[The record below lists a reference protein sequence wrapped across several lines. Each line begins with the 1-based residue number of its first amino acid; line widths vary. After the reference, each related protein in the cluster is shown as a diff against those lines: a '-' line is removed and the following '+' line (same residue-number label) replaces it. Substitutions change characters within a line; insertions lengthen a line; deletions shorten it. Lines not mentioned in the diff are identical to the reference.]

1 MIFLKFLFLGN
12 FLFISFQAFI
22 LIKYYLVSSKLF
34 ILSGLL
40 FFKFLLRLLIFN
52 ILLYFI
58 YNLGIDHMIRP
69 TNNVKEIVVV
79 SKDFDLNGI
88 SENQINAVINFM
100 QKRDPDV
107 LYSLSVFNPLSDS
120 LGVLIPQANNKVFL
134 NFINHVD
141 FRKVRPIYHFKFVP
155 TNLSSIKLKG
165 ETVFLKSQN
174 ELLDLIINKN
184 NFLSIGENWFSIN
197 QLSIYLLFLLFI
209 LIVVDTS
216 FKFQVLK

>member
-1 MIFLKFLFLGN
+1 MNFLKFLFLGN

-22 LIKYYLVSSKLF
+22 LIKYYLISSKLF

-58 YNLGIDHMIRP
+58 LNLGINPI
-69 TNNVKEIVVV
+69 NNPSKNTGEIVVV
-79 SKDFDLNGI
+79 SKDFKVNGI
-88 SENQINAVINFM
+88 NENQIIKIINIL
-100 QKRDPDV
+100 QKREPDV
-107 LYSLSVFNPLSDS
+107 HYSLSIFNPLTDS
-120 LGVLIPQANNKVFL
+120 LGVLIPKTNNKVFL

-141 FRKVRPIYHFKFVP
+141 FRKVRPIYHNKYIP
-155 TNLSSIKLKG
+155 SNLSTIKLNG
-165 ETVFLKSQN
+165 ETVFIKSRN
-174 ELLDLIINKN
+174 ELADLVNNKDY
-184 NFLSIGENWFSIN
+184 FLSMGENWFSIN
-197 QLSIYLLFLLFI
+197 QLSIYLLFLLLI

>member
-52 ILLYFI
+52 ILLYFL
-58 YNLGIDHMIRP
+58 YNFGIDHMIRP

-79 SKDFDLNGI
+79 SKDFELNGI
-88 SENQINAVINFM
+88 NENQINAVNNFM
-100 QKRDPDV
+100 QKRESDV
-107 LYSLSVFNPLSDS
+107 HYSLSIFNPQSDS
-120 LGVLIPQANNKVFL
+120 LGVLIPQTNSKVFL

-141 FRKVRPIYHFKFVP
+141 FRKLRPIHHNKYVP
-155 TNLSSIKLKG
+155 HNLSMIKLKG
-165 ETVFLKSQN
+165 ETVFVKSGN
-174 ELLDLIINKN
+174 ELADLIN
-184 NFLSIGENWFSIN
+184 NQDSFLSIGENWFSIN

-209 LIVVDTS
+209 LIAVDTS
-216 FKFQVLK
+216 IKFQVLK

>member
-22 LIKYYLVSSKLF
+22 LIKYYLISSKLF

-69 TNNVKEIVVV
+69 TNNLKEIVVV

-88 SENQINAVINFM
+88 NENQINAVINFM

-107 LYSLSVFNPLSDS
+107 FYSLSVFNPLSDS
-120 LGVLIPQANNKVFL
+120 LGILIPQANNKVFL

-141 FRKVRPIYHFKFVP
+141 FRKVRPIYHNKYVP
-155 TNLSSIKLKG
+155 YNLSTIKLKG
-165 ETVFLKSQN
+165 ETVFVKSGN
-174 ELLDLIINKN
+174 ELADLINN
-184 NFLSIGENWFSIN
+184 QDNFLSMGENWFSIN

>member
-1 MIFLKFLFLGN
+1 MNFLKFLFLGN

-22 LIKYYLVSSKLF
+22 LIKYYLISSKLF

-58 YNLGIDHMIRP
+58 FNLGINPINSP
-69 TNNVKEIVVV
+69 SINTEEIVVV
-79 SKDFDLNGI
+79 SKDFELNGI
-88 SENQINAVINFM
+88 NENQINKIINIL
-100 QKRDPDV
+100 QKPD
-107 LYSLSVFNPLSDS
+107 LHYSLSVFNPLSDS
-120 LGVLIPQANNKVFL
+120 LGVLIPKTSYKVFL

-141 FRKVRPIYHFKFVP
+141 FRKVRPIYQIKYVP
-155 TNLSSIKLKG
+155 ANLSDIKLNG
-165 ETVFLKSQN
+165 ETVFIKSRN
-174 ELLDLIINKN
+174 ELADLINNKD
-184 NFLSIGENWFSIN
+184 NFLSMGENWFSIN

>member
-1 MIFLKFLFLGN
+1 MNFLKFLFLGN

-22 LIKYYLVSSKLF
+22 LIKYYLISSKLF

-58 YNLGIDHMIRP
+58 FNLGINPINSP
-69 TNNVKEIVVV
+69 SINTEEIVVV
-79 SKDFDLNGI
+79 SKDFELNGI
-88 SENQINAVINFM
+88 NENQINKIINIL
-100 QKRDPDV
+100 QKREPD
-107 LYSLSVFNPLSDS
+107 LHYSLSVFNPLSDS
-120 LGVLIPQANNKVFL
+120 LGVFIPKTSYKVFL

-141 FRKVRPIYHFKFVP
+141 FRKVRSIYQIKYVP
-155 TNLSSIKLKG
+155 ANLSDIKLNG
-165 ETVFLKSQN
+165 ETVFIKSRN
-174 ELLDLIINKN
+174 ELADLINIKD

-197 QLSIYLLFLLFI
+197 QLSIYLLFLLLI
-209 LIVVDTS
+209 LIVVDTF

>member
-22 LIKYYLVSSKLF
+22 LIRYYLVSSKLF
-34 ILSGLL
+34 VLSGLL

-52 ILLYFI
+52 ILLYFVN
-58 YNLGIDHMIRP
+58 NLSIDYMIRP

-79 SKDFDLNGI
+79 SKDFELNGI
-88 SENQINAVINFM
+88 NENQIDAVINFM

-120 LGVLIPQANNKVFL
+120 LGVLIPQANNKVFH

-141 FRKVRPIYHFKFVP
+141 FRKVRPLYHLKFLP
-155 TNLSSIKLKG
+155 TNLSLIKLKG
-165 ETVFLKSQN
+165 ETVFVKSQN
-174 ELLDLIINKN
+174 ELMDLIINKN
-184 NFLSIGENWFSIN
+184 TFLSMGENWFSIN
-197 QLSIYLLFLLFI
+197 QLSIYLLFLLMI

>member
-1 MIFLKFLFLGN
+1 MILFKFLFLGN

-88 SENQINAVINFM
+88 NENQINAVINFM

-120 LGVLIPQANNKVFL
+120 L
-134 NFINHVD
+134 
-141 FRKVRPIYHFKFVP
+141 
-155 TNLSSIKLKG
+155 
-165 ETVFLKSQN
+165 
-174 ELLDLIINKN
+174 
-184 NFLSIGENWFSIN
+184 
-197 QLSIYLLFLLFI
+197 
-209 LIVVDTS
+209 
-216 FKFQVLK
+216 

>member
-22 LIKYYLVSSKLF
+22 LIKYYLISSKLF

-69 TNNVKEIVVV
+69 TNNLKEIVVV
-79 SKDFDLNGI
+79 SKDFELNGI
-88 SENQINAVINFM
+88 NENQINAVINFM
-100 QKRDPDV
+100 QKRKPDV
-107 LYSLSVFNPLSDS
+107 HYSLSVFNPLSDS
-120 LGVLIPQANNKVFL
+120 LGVLIPQANSKVFL

-141 FRKVRPIYHFKFVP
+141 FRKVRPIYHNKYVP
-155 TNLSSIKLKG
+155 YNLSTIKLKG
-165 ETVFLKSQN
+165 ETVFVKSGN
-174 ELLDLIINKN
+174 ELADLIN
-184 NFLSIGENWFSIN
+184 NQDSFLSIGENWFSIN

>member
-22 LIKYYLVSSKLF
+22 LIRYYLVSSKLF
-34 ILSGLL
+34 VLSGLL

-52 ILLYFI
+52 ILLYFVN
-58 YNLGIDHMIRP
+58 NLSIDYMIRP

-79 SKDFDLNGI
+79 SKDFELNGI
-88 SENQINAVINFM
+88 NENQISAVINFM

-165 ETVFLKSQN
+165 ETVFVKSQN
-174 ELLDLIINKN
+174 ELMDLIINKN
-184 NFLSIGENWFSIN
+184 TFLSMGENWFSIN
-197 QLSIYLLFLLFI
+197 QLSIYLLFLLMI

>member
-1 MIFLKFLFLGN
+1 MNFLKFLFLGN

-22 LIKYYLVSSKLF
+22 LIKYYLISSKLF

-58 YNLGIDHMIRP
+58 LNLGINPI
-69 TNNVKEIVVV
+69 NNPSKNTEEIVVV
-79 SKDFDLNGI
+79 SKDFEVNGI
-88 SENQINAVINFM
+88 NENQIIKIINIL
-100 QKRDPDV
+100 QKREPDV
-107 LYSLSVFNPLSDS
+107 HYSLSIFNPLTDS
-120 LGVLIPQANNKVFL
+120 LGVLIPKTNNKVFL

-141 FRKVRPIYHFKFVP
+141 FRKVRPIYHNKYIP
-155 TNLSSIKLKG
+155 SNLSTIKLNG
-165 ETVFLKSQN
+165 ETVFIKSRN
-174 ELLDLIINKN
+174 ELADLVNNKDY
-184 NFLSIGENWFSIN
+184 FLSMGENWFSIN
-197 QLSIYLLFLLFI
+197 QLSIYLLFLLLI

>member
-58 YNLGIDHMIRP
+58 YNLGINPMISP
-69 TNNVKEIVVV
+69 TKNVKEIVVV

-88 SENQINAVINFM
+88 NENQINAVINIL
-100 QKRDPDV
+100 QKRDSDV
-107 LYSLSVFNPLSDS
+107 YYSLSVFNPFSDS
-120 LGVLIPQANNKVFL
+120 LGVLIPPANNKVFH

-141 FRKVRPIYHFKFVP
+141 FRNVRPIYHIKYVP
-155 TNLSSIKLKG
+155 ANLSSIKLKG
-165 ETVFLKSQN
+165 ETVFVKSQN
-174 ELLDLIINKN
+174 QLFDLLNNED
-184 NFLSIGENWFSIN
+184 NFLSMGENWFSIN
-197 QLSIYLLFLLFI
+197 QLSIYLLFLLLI
-209 LIVVDTS
+209 LLVVDTS

>member
-12 FLFISFQAFI
+12 FLFIGFYAFI
-22 LIKYYLVSSKLF
+22 LIRYYLVAGKLF

-52 ILLYFI
+52 IFLYFI
-58 YNLGIDHMIRP
+58 YNIGIGPINGSNKQAKD
-69 TNNVKEIVVV
+69 IVVV
-79 SKDFDLNGI
+79 KKDYNLNAI
-88 SENQINAVINFM
+88 NEAQINSIINIV
-100 QKRDPDV
+100 QNGERDF

-141 FRKVRPIYHFKFVP
+141 FRKVRPIYHVKFVP

-165 ETVFLKSQN
+165 ETVFVKSQN

-184 NFLSIGENWFSIN
+184 TFLSIGENWFSIN

>member
-22 LIKYYLVSSKLF
+22 LIRYYLVSSKLF

-52 ILLYFI
+52 ILFYFI
-58 YNLGIDHMIRP
+58 YNLGIDPIIRP

-79 SKDFDLNGI
+79 TKDFELNGI
-88 SENQINAVINFM
+88 NEYQINAVISFM
-100 QKRDPDV
+100 QKRDPGV
-107 LYSLSVFNPLSDS
+107 FFSLSVFNPLSDS

-141 FRKVRPIYHFKFVP
+141 FRKVRPLFPLKFLP
-155 TNLSSIKLKG
+155 TNLSLIKIKG
-165 ETVFLKSQN
+165 ETVFVRSQN
-174 ELLDLIINKN
+174 ELMDLIIDKN
-184 NFLSIGENWFSIN
+184 TFLSIGENWFSIN
-197 QLSIYLLFLLFI
+197 QLSIYLLFLLLI

>member
-1 MIFLKFLFLGN
+1 MNFLKFLFLGN

-22 LIKYYLVSSKLF
+22 LIKYYLISSKLF

-58 YNLGIDHMIRP
+58 LNLGINPI
-69 TNNVKEIVVV
+69 NNPSKNTGEIVVV
-79 SKDFDLNGI
+79 SKDFEVNGI
-88 SENQINAVINFM
+88 NENQIIKIINIL
-100 QKRDPDV
+100 QKREPDV
-107 LYSLSVFNPLSDS
+107 HYSLSIFNPLTDS
-120 LGVLIPQANNKVFL
+120 LGVLIPKTNNKVFL

-141 FRKVRPIYHFKFVP
+141 FRKVRPIYHNKYIP
-155 TNLSSIKLKG
+155 SNLSTIKLNG
-165 ETVFLKSQN
+165 ETVFIKSRN
-174 ELLDLIINKN
+174 ELADLVNNKDY
-184 NFLSIGENWFSIN
+184 FLSMGENWFSIN
-197 QLSIYLLFLLFI
+197 QLSIYLLFLLLI

>member
-88 SENQINAVINFM
+88 NENQINAVINFM

-141 FRKVRPIYHFKFVP
+141 FRKVRPIYHNKYVHY
-155 TNLSSIKLKG
+155 NLSTIKFKG
-165 ETVFLKSQN
+165 ETVFVKSGN
-174 ELLDLIINKN
+174 ELADLINN
-184 NFLSIGENWFSIN
+184 QDNFLSMGENWFSIN

>member
-1 MIFLKFLFLGN
+1 MNFLKFLFLGN

-22 LIKYYLVSSKLF
+22 LIKYYLISSKLF

-58 YNLGIDHMIRP
+58 LNLGINPI
-69 TNNVKEIVVV
+69 NNPSKNTEEIVVV
-79 SKDFDLNGI
+79 SKDFEVNGI
-88 SENQINAVINFM
+88 NENQIIKIINIL
-100 QKRDPDV
+100 QKREPDV
-107 LYSLSVFNPLSDS
+107 HYSLSIFNPLTDS
-120 LGVLIPQANNKVFL
+120 LGVLIPKTNNKVFL

-141 FRKVRPIYHFKFVP
+141 FRKVRPIYHNKYIP
-155 TNLSSIKLKG
+155 SNLSTIKING
-165 ETVFLKSQN
+165 ETVFIKSRN
-174 ELLDLIINKN
+174 ELADLVNNKDY
-184 NFLSIGENWFSIN
+184 FLSMGENWFSIN
-197 QLSIYLLFLLFI
+197 QLSIYLLFLLLI